1 MINKKQKSLS
11 EINKISKTAD
21 FMLKFGFAV
30 VIVLTSIYPLMM
42 ILGSSLTE
50 NETLLKFGYN
60 VIPKVFSFN
69 AYRFVLS
76 SSSNL
81 INSYGVT
88 VLVTSIGTFTGV
100 IMMAMYA
107 YAISRKGLKYRKFFS
122 LFAYV
127 TFVFNG
133 GLVPFYFVYS
143 RLLNLGNTLAV
154 LIIPYLVDVWYIVI
168 LRTFFA
174 SSIPDEVL
182 ESAKIDGASEIRTFI
197 QIVIPLAIPAL
208 ASVTLFT
215 ILKYWNDFQLG
226 LYFIDDADKFNVQ
239 YMLYRIMGNMEFMRS
254 DTQSASLSGPLP
266 VEAARMAMCVLGAGP
281 LLLAYPFF
289 QQYFIKGLTMGAIKG

>member
-1 MINKKQKSLS
+1 MFKKKQKNLS
-11 EINKISKTAD
+11 EINSISVGAD
-21 FMLKFGFAV
+21 ITFKLIFG
-30 VIVLTSIYPLMM
+30 IIIGMTCIYPLLM
-42 ILGSSLTE
+42 IVGSSFTE
-50 NETLLKFGYN
+50 NKVLLTNGYN
-60 VIPKVFSFN
+60 VIPKALSVES
-69 AYRFVLS
+69 YRFVLS

-81 INSYGVT
+81 VNAYGVT
-88 VLVTSIGTFTGV
+88 ILVTFIGTLLGV

-107 YAISRKGLKYRKFFS
+107 YAISRKDLKYRKFFS

-143 RLLNLGNTLAV
+143 RLLNLSNTLAV
-154 LIIPYLVDVWYIVI
+154 LIIPYLVNVWYIVI
-168 LRTFFA
+168 LRTFF
-174 SSIPDEVL
+174 STSIPDEVL
-182 ESAKIDGASEIRTFI
+182 ESAKIDGASEIRTFV

-215 ILKYWNDFQLG
+215 VLAYWNDFQLG
-226 LYFIDDADKFNVQ
+226 LYFIEDSSKFTVQ
-239 YMLYRIMGNMEFMRS
+239 YLLYRIMGNMEFIQAN
-254 DTQSASLSGPLP
+254 TQSVNVSGPLP

-289 QQYFIKGLTMGAIKG
+289 QKYFIKGLTMGSIKG